1 MICHMKYIPLFPS
14 PHQANP
20 RAGPSIPPN
29 YHWSAAHR
37 KNTVRAM
44 ICESY
49 MIYLSEQ
56 LSWRPRSMQISCAD
70 NPTSQRIEIR
80 KLIQNEPI
88 FLGHCVRLLPTTLY
102 SKVLGRVVLML
113 RSLRSPR
120 PVVSNNQT
128 SKFTLHPAV
137 MVRLYESL
145 WKVRFSPDDV
155 AIEVL
160 TLCSQLEPL

>member
-1 MICHMKYIPLFPS
+1 
-14 PHQANP
+14 
-20 RAGPSIPPN
+20 
-29 YHWSAAHR
+29 
-37 KNTVRAM
+37 M

-56 LSWRPRSMQISCAD
+56 LSWCPLQEDSMQISCTG

-80 KLIQNEPI
+80 KLIKNELI
-88 FLGHCVRLLPTTLY
+88 FLGHCVRLLPTTLH

-137 MVRLYESL
+137 VVRLYEPL
-145 WKVRFSPDDV
+145 WKVRLSPDDV

-160 TLCSQLEPL
+160 TLCSQGSTLWGVLKRVRCKEYFHRFYLV